1 MNNIYTTL
9 GASNHTSKERQL
21 EDYYATPGYITK
33 LLCKEEQFSG
43 VIWEPACGGGHMA
56 EALKECGYEV
66 ISSDLYD
73 RGYGESN
80 IDFLQQSIMR
90 GQHIITNPPYIY
102 AQQFVE
108 KSLSLLPNGGK
119 AAFFLKLTF
128 LEGQKR
134 REFFKKYPPKTI
146 YVSSSRVMC
155 VKDGDFSIKGSSAI
169 AYAWFV
175 WEKGFT
181 GAPIIKWI
189 N

>member
-1 MNNIYTTL
+1 
-9 GASNHTSKERQL
+9 
-21 EDYYATPGYITK
+21 
-33 LLCKEEQFSG
+33 
-43 VIWEPACGGGHMA
+43 MA

-80 IDFLQQSIMR
+80 IDFLQQSTMR
-90 GQHIITNPPYIY
+90 GQHIITNPPYTY

-108 KSLSLLPNGGK
+108 RSLSLLPNGGK

-155 VKDGDFSIKGSSAI
+155 VKNGDFSIKGSSAI

-181 GAPIIKWI
+181 GAPTIKWI